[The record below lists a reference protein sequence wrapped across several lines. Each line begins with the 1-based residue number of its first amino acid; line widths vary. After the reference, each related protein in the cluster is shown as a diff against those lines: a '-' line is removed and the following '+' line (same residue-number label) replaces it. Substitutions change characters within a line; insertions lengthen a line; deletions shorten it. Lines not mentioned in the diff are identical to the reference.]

1 VCRYHI
7 QIENLGKPIVKID
20 SSTNSSVSSSKGGVQ
35 SARPGDSAPAVNTA
49 GTAGTGATGAPSGG
63 DASVNLSGLSSH
75 LRSLAASGAADI
87 DVAQVESIK
96 QAIKDGTLT
105 IDTGKIA
112 DGILET
118 ARNLLQKPQSSGG

>member
-1 VCRYHI
+1 M
-7 QIENLGKPIVKID
+7 KID

-35 SARPGDSAPAVNTA
+35 SARPGDSAPTVNTA
-49 GTAGTGATGAPSGG
+49 DPAGTGAAGAPAGG
-63 DASVNLSGLSSH
+63 DASVNLSSLSSQ

-96 QAIKDGTLT
+96 QAIKDGTLS

-118 ARNLLQKPQSSGG
+118 ARNLLQKP

>member
-1 VCRYHI
+1 MK
-7 QIENLGKPIVKID
+7 IE
-20 SSTNSSVSSSKGGVQ
+20 SSTNSSVSSPKGGVQ
-35 SARPGDSAPAVNTA
+35 NARQGDSSPAANAA
-49 GTAGTGATGAPSGG
+49 GTAGAGASAGG
-63 DASVNLSGLSSH
+63 DASVSLSGLSSQ

-96 QAIKDGTLT
+96 QAIKDGTLS

>member
-1 VCRYHI
+1 M
-7 QIENLGKPIVKID
+7 KID

-35 SARPGDSAPAVNTA
+35 SARPGDAAPAVNTA

>member
-1 VCRYHI
+1 MKV
-7 QIENLGKPIVKID
+7 D
-20 SSTNSSVSSSKGGVQ
+20 SSTSSSLSSTKGGVQ
-35 SARPGDSAPAVNTA
+35 GTRQGGAA
-49 GTAGTGATGAPSGG
+49 GGTGAANAGAAYTPATSGESGG
-63 DASVNLSGLSSH
+63 DANVSLSGLSSQLH
-75 LRSLAASGAADI
+75 ALATSGAADI

-118 ARNLLQKPQSSGG
+118 ARNLLQATQSSGG

>member
-1 VCRYHI
+1 M
-7 QIENLGKPIVKID
+7 KID

-35 SARPGDSAPAVNTA
+35 NARLGDTAPAVNTA
-49 GTAGTGATGAPSGG
+49 GTAGAGAAGAPAGG
-63 DASVNLSGLSSH
+63 DASVSLSGLSSQ

-118 ARNLLQKPQSSGG
+118 ARNLLQKP